1 MTITHAVPLPRAV
14 GASAPTTIQLSG
26 EIDIFTS
33 KELRQSLVAALTTST
48 STLIID
54 LSGVSFCDATG
65 LGILVGIQHRARA
78 QGITLA
84 LAGPRPFMLNLLR
97 VSGLDRSL
105 PIVV

>member
-1 MTITHAVPLPRAV
+1 MTVTHSIPLPRA
-14 GASAPTTIQLSG
+14 GGTSAPTTIQLSG

-33 KELRQSLVAALTTST
+33 KALRQSLVAALATST

-54 LSGVSFCDATG
+54 LSGVTFCDATG

-84 LAGPRPFMLNLLR
+84 LAGPRPFMLNLLHM
-97 VSGLDRSL
+97 SGLDRSL

>member
-1 MTITHAVPLPRAV
+1 MTITHAIPLPRAR
-14 GASAPTTIQLSG
+14 GTSAPTTIQVSG

-33 KELRQSLVAALTTST
+33 KELRQGLVTALTTCG

-84 LAGPRPFMLNLLR
+84 LAGPRPFMVSLLHM
-97 VSGLDRSL
+97 SGLDRSL
-105 PIVV
+105 PIVM